1 MSLTSDSKS
10 ASGGVDG
17 WFYGAA
23 FFALLAALAPF
34 GVNLAVGIS
43 PVFADNLFMDPKA
56 RAATVA
62 LYVLGLGLG
71 QPFMGSAADHW
82 GRRPAMMGG

>member
-1 MSLTSDSKS
+1 MPLTSDSKS

-43 PVFADNLFMDPKA
+43 PVFADNLFMDSKA

-62 LYVLGLGLG
+62 LVFGANRLCG
-71 QPFMGSAADHW
+71 GSGHRVSSWVFSGA
-82 GRRPAMMGG
+82 

>member
-1 MSLTSDSKS
+1 MPLISDSKS

-43 PVFADNLFMDPKA
+43 PVFADNSLMDPQA

-82 GRRPAMMGG
+82 